1 MTLKD
6 LDFSV
11 ESTRYCGKYALI
23 VIRIIIIFIIII
35 IFFFFFFFFFQALN
49 FLVESFGLLND
60 LFPFLPIPDASYPIF
75 LIFIWQMSCLMLSS
89 HLYLRLPCN
98 LLIMGFPIKYPLNCS
113 GIWHPLYVTKP
124 T

>member
-60 LFPFLPIPDASYPIF
+60 LFPLPSILDAGFPVF
-75 LIFIWQMSCLMLSS
+75 D
-89 HLYLRLPCN
+89 LYLADILCDVILPSV
-98 LLIMGFPIKYPLNCS
+98 LGSSL
-113 GIWHPLYVTKP
+113 
-124 T
+124 